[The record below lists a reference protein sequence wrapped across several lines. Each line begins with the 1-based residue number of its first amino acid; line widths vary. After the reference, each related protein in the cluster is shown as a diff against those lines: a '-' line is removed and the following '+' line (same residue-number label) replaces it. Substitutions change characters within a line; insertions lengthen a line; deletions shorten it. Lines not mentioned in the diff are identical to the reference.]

1 MNKLFTGLV
10 AGAAGLVLI
19 VGGAGSLA
27 LWNDAAQVDAGSVDS
42 GVMTIAAQDGA
53 WSPDIALW
61 VPGDSATYTANV
73 TIDLAGDNL
82 STELAVDADSIV
94 GVGGDDL
101 LNALDIQLGVGAI
114 TGGGTAT
121 STGTPNVYTVV
132 SDTPAAATTLTI
144 PVTVTVDF
152 PADSVTDT
160 VAQNQS
166 VDLSG
171 LSFTLT
177 QLAP

>member
-1 MNKLFTGLV
+1 MNKLLTGLV

-19 VGGAGSLA
+19 AGGAGSLA
-27 LWNDAAQVDAGSVDS
+27 LWNDAAQVNAGSVDA
-42 GVMTIAAQDGA
+42 GVMTIAADAGT
-53 WSPDIALW
+53 WSPGIALW
-61 VPGDSATYTANV
+61 VPGDSATYTTNV
-73 TIDLAGDNL
+73 TVELAGDHL
-82 STELAVDADSIV
+82 STELTLDGSSIV

-101 LNALDIQLGVGAI
+101 LNALSIQLGVGAV
-114 TGGGTAT
+114 TGGGTVT
-121 STGTPNVYTVV
+121 PTGTPNVYTVV
-132 SDTPAAATTLTI
+132 SNTPTVATTLTF

-152 PADSVTDT
+152 PADSVTGT

-171 LSFTLT
+171 VAVQLS